1 MTNTRRGGRDERAGG
16 TEEMEPVLTLWP
28 LRLLVPTVQKSG
40 TKQVFSERSRHDC
53 QMCLWVMEGGV
64 VGEGRTDLD
73 REVC

>member
-40 TKQVFSERSRHDC
+40 TKQVFSERSRHNC
-53 QMCLWVMEGGV
+53 QMCNGGRG
-64 VGEGRTDLD
+64 GEGQTNLD
-73 REVC
+73 REVR

>member
-40 TKQVFSERSRHDC
+40 TKQVFSELKITHKLPNVF
-53 QMCLWVMEGGV
+53 MGNGGRG
-64 VGEGRTDLD
+64 GEGQTNLD
-73 REVC
+73 REVR